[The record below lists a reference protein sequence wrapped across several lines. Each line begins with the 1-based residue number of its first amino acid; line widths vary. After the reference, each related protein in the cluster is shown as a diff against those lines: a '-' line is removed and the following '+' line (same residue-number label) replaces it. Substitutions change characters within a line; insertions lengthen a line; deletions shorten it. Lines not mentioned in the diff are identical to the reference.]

1 MCAAKILSCSCP
13 LWVRLMHCSANQ
25 RIIDNSFG
33 WRIDENAREWQ
44 HQPRHDRAADHRCG
58 LVLSSCRHQTGSAI
72 SSANQLH
79 GYNMEELVFERQAA
93 AEYDRAFAHVARYF
107 MPFVL
112 RAARIARGMRVL
124 DIAAGT
130 GLSAEAALS
139 AVGPSGHVTA
149 ADVSPAMVEKARER
163 LGEARN
169 ASVLVEDAQALS
181 FSDETFD
188 AVVCNLGLMFFPE
201 PAQGLSEFRRVLRPG
216 GWTAVS
222 VNTVPE
228 RSYNHQINVILTRYV
243 PGLAEAVTRTF
254 SLGEASRLEELFRE
268 GGFSQIE
275 TRTVKHTF
283 VLPSFDAYYGP
294 FERGGASTGQ
304 ALATLPE
311 EIRRAVRDEV
321 RRDFGDTSGPI
332 EVEAEYLI
340 ASGQR

>member
-1 MCAAKILSCSCP
+1 MSRHIPKSFRNTGH
-13 LWVRLMHCSANQ
+13 VRS
-25 RIIDNSFG
+25 
-33 WRIDENAREWQ
+33 
-44 HQPRHDRAADHRCG
+44 RAVGQELTFRMTEH
-58 LVLSSCRHQTGSAI
+58 
-72 SSANQLH
+72 
-79 GYNMEELVFERQAA
+79 MEELVFARQAA

-112 RAARIARGMRVL
+112 RAARIAMGMRVL

-139 AVGPSGHVTA
+139 AVGPTGHVTA

-181 FSDETFD
+181 FSDETFE

-201 PAQGLSEFRRVLRPG
+201 PGRGLSEFRRVLCPG
-216 GWTAVS
+216 GYAAVS

-243 PGLAEAVTRTF
+243 PSLAEAVARTF
-254 SLGEASRLEELFRE
+254 SLGEASRVEQLFRE
-268 GGFSQIE
+268 CGFSEIE
-275 TRTVKHTF
+275 ARTVKHTF

-304 ALATLPE
+304 ALATLPDD
-311 EIRRAVRDEV
+311 IRRTVREEV
-321 RRDFGDTSGPI
+321 RRDLGDTGGPI
-332 EVEAEYLI
+332 QVEAEYLI
-340 ASGQR
+340 ASGRR

>member
-1 MCAAKILSCSCP
+1 MA
-13 LWVRLMHCSANQ
+13 
-25 RIIDNSFG
+25 
-33 WRIDENAREWQ
+33 
-44 HQPRHDRAADHRCG
+44 
-58 LVLSSCRHQTGSAI
+58 
-72 SSANQLH
+72 
-79 GYNMEELVFERQAA
+79 ELAFQRQAA
-93 AEYDRAFAHVARYF
+93 DEYDRAFAHVTRYF

-112 RAARIARGMRVL
+112 RAARIAMGMRVL

-139 AVGPSGHVTA
+139 EVGLTGHVTA
-149 ADVSPAMVEKARER
+149 ADVSPAMVEKAREH
-163 LGEARN
+163 LGEAPN

-201 PAQGLSEFRRVLRPG
+201 PARGLSEFRRVLRPG
-216 GWTAVS
+216 RWAAVS

-254 SLGEASRLEELFRE
+254 SLGEAFRLGELFRE
-268 GGFSQIE
+268 CGFSQIE
-275 TRTVKHTF
+275 THTVKHTF

-304 ALATLPE
+304 ALAALPD

-321 RRDFGDTSGPI
+321 RRDLGYSGGPI
-332 EVEAEYLI
+332 EIEAEYRI
-340 ASGQR
+340 ASGRR